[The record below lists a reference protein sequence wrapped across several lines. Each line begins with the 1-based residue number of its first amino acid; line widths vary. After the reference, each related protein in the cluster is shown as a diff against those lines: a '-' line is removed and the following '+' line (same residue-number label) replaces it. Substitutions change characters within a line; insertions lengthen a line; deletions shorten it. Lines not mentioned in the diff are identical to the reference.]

1 MLDSFL
7 DENPFCVG
15 SDCYFSAI
23 SILRKA
29 TRIAMLSYTELS
41 SFWSHDVFKEIYHI
55 TTEKTI
61 QYKNIE
67 QIVSDT
73 LSIEKTLAHPTKKSL
88 SEPSQKKNKEKH
100 SIKRTAISQ
109 QMLSKI
115 VKRQKKK
122 DHREK
127 EHQHMKSYSTMIS
140 TKPQQDHYY
149 IEAEKTQYTKQEDN
163 MCCDSNEC
171 FCSGN
176 FNSNDPFYKYVPIF
190 YCENIYSNYYINKVI
205 QNNN

>member
-73 LSIEKTLAHPTKKSL
+73 LNIEKTLAHPQKNLYQSQVRKRIKKS
-88 SEPSQKKNKEKH
+88 
-100 SIKRTAISQ
+100 T
-109 QMLSKI
+109 
-115 VKRQKKK
+115 V
-122 DHREK
+122 
-127 EHQHMKSYSTMIS
+127 
-140 TKPQQDHYY
+140 
-149 IEAEKTQYTKQEDN
+149 
-163 MCCDSNEC
+163 
-171 FCSGN
+171 
-176 FNSNDPFYKYVPIF
+176 
-190 YCENIYSNYYINKVI
+190 
-205 QNNN
+205 

>member
-1 MLDSFL
+1 MRLLYFFSLMVYWCLSDNSISDLEEMYNIQKRIEKIYCISREMLDSFL

-115 VKRQKKK
+115 VKKQKKK
-122 DHREK
+122 R
-127 EHQHMKSYSTMIS
+127 S
-140 TKPQQDHYY
+140 
-149 IEAEKTQYTKQEDN
+149 
-163 MCCDSNEC
+163 
-171 FCSGN
+171 
-176 FNSNDPFYKYVPIF
+176 
-190 YCENIYSNYYINKVI
+190 
-205 QNNN
+205 